1 MDAYRRFHNDRCG
14 IADFKMNLPTYAHSK
29 HSAYIGVVCAILGSI
44 AFSGKTVIVKLAY
57 QHGVDVLTLLA
68 LRMLFAL
75 PFFLLMAW
83 WAGAAHLSRR
93 DWVGVIALGFTGY
106 YLGSYLDFAGL
117 QYISA
122 GLGRLI
128 LYLYP
133 TIVVLMSALFL
144 KQPIRKRHVISLA
157 LSYSGIALVFNEEI
171 RLGPGTPM
179 SWNLMLLG
187 AGLVFAS
194 AIAYATYLI
203 AGSRYVL
210 TLGSMRFT
218 AYAAISASFFVI
230 AHFMAQHGPSR
241 LAVAQEVYGL
251 TLIMAIFSTVLPLWL
266 MAEGLKR
273 IGANQ
278 VALVG
283 CVGPLS
289 TMVFGQIFLDEAITP
304 IQLIGAA
311 LVLAGVLIISLKP
324 QSPSAAAS

>member
-1 MDAYRRFHNDRCG
+1 MSLSAGAR
-14 IADFKMNLPTYAHSK
+14 
-29 HSAYIGVVCAILGSI
+29 SAYIGVACALLGSV

-68 LRMLFAL
+68 LRMLFSL
-75 PFFLLMAW
+75 PFFLFMAW
-83 WAGAAHLSRR
+83 WAGAIHLVRR
-93 DWVGVIALGFTGY
+93 DWLGVAALGFIGY
-106 YLGSYLDFAGL
+106 YVGSYLDFAGL

-157 LSYSGIALVFNEEI
+157 LSYGGIALVFNEEI
-171 RLGPGTPM
+171 RMGDSTQL

-194 AIAYATYLI
+194 AIAYAIYLI
-203 AGSRYVL
+203 AGSRYVQ
-210 TLGSMRFT
+210 TMGSMRFT
-218 AYAAISASFFVI
+218 AYAATSASFFVI
-230 AHFMAQHGPSR
+230 AHFMALRGPSQ
-241 LAVAQEVYGL
+241 LAVSNDVYL
-251 TLIMAIFSTVLPLWL
+251 LVLIMAIFTTVMPLWL

-283 CVGPLS
+283 CIGPLS
-289 TMVFGQIFLDEAITP
+289 TMVFGQIFLGEVITL
-304 IQLIGAA
+304 IQLLGAG

-324 QSPSAAAS
+324 QAAAVTKNI

>member
-1 MDAYRRFHNDRCG
+1 V
-14 IADFKMNLPTYAHSK
+14 NLSAGAR
-29 HSAYIGVVCAILGSI
+29 SAYIGVACAILGSI
-44 AFSGKTVIVKLAY
+44 AFSGKTIIVKLAY

-75 PFFLLMAW
+75 PFFLMMAW
-83 WAGAAHLSRR
+83 WAGAAHLKPH
-93 DWVGVIALGFTGY
+93 DWLGVAALGFTGY
-106 YLGSYLDFAGL
+106 YVGSYLDFAGL

-144 KQPIRKRHVISLA
+144 KQPIRRRHIISLA
-157 LSYSGIALVFNEEI
+157 LSYSGIALVFNAEVKF
-171 RLGPGTPM
+171 GGD
-179 SWNLMLLG
+179 WNLIWLG

-194 AIAYATYLI
+194 AITYAIYLI

-210 TLGSMRFT
+210 TMGSMRFT
-218 AYAAISASFFVI
+218 AYAATSASFFVI
-230 AHFMAQHGPSR
+230 AHFMALRGPSQ
-241 LAVAQEVYGL
+241 LAVSNDVYVL
-251 TLIMAIFSTVLPLWL
+251 VLIMAIFTTVMPLWL

-283 CVGPLS
+283 CIGPLS
-289 TMVFGQIFLDEAITP
+289 TMVFGQIFLGEVITL
-304 IQLIGAA
+304 IQLLGAG

-324 QSPSAAAS
+324 QSATSPTNT